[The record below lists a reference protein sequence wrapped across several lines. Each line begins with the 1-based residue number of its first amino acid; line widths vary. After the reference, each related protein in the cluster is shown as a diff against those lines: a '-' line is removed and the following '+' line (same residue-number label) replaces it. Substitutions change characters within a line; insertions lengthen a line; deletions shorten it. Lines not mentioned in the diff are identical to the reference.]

1 MMLVKESIGKFLGN
15 FGDTLSNQP
24 YQVLKA
30 DAIGLK
36 KAKFP
41 NWEIFGKLLLA
52 LFDEFLLKSHFSL
65 TAT

>member
-41 NWEIFGKLLLA
+41 NWEIFGK
-52 LFDEFLLKSHFSL
+52 FGLKL
-65 TAT
+65 V